1 MREFF
6 QQKKLDYSS
15 KQKIKTKEKI
25 KEEDGCFGGIASE
38 KRILKFFYSWSV
50 ACAEAGDV
58 EEESDVL
65 HLTAETWEINT
76 AMVCRITKHLDFFP
90 SILQV
95 AAAAAGS

>member
-1 MREFF
+1 MFWGNRFR
-6 QQKKLDYSS
+6 
-15 KQKIKTKEKI
+15 KEDCKN
-25 KEEDGCFGGIASE
+25 
-38 KRILKFFYSWSV
+38 FYSWSV

-90 SILQV
+90 SILQ
-95 AAAAAGS
+95 AAATAAGS